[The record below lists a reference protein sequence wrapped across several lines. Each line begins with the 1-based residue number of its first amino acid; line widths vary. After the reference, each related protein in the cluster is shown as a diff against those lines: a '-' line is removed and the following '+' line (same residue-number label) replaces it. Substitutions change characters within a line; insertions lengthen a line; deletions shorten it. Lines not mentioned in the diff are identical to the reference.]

1 MASPSQLERVL
12 AALDDALADQVKSH
26 FAGICLQID
35 SDGIGKASADAARF
49 ELGLR
54 DVLAAYA
61 AARAIATKIIGER
74 S

>member
-35 SDGIGKASADAARF
+35 SDGAGKAGANAAHF

-54 DVLAAYA
+54 DVLAAYDA
-61 AARAIATKIIGER
+61 ACAIAAKVIGGTT
-74 S
+74 